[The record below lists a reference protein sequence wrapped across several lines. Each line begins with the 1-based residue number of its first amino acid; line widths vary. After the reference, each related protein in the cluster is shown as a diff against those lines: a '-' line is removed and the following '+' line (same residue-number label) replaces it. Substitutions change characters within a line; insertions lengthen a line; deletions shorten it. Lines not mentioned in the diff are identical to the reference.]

1 MTDTSRD
8 AAATDQIVAG
18 FLHSAIQNAQRR
30 TDAYIYRGL
39 DTKTVAYMRAMVDK
53 NPNLRQVLSRAADL
67 RESDRRA
74 PRRKIPQF
82 VYFIQNATTGAI
94 KIGTAADPI
103 GRLSTLQTLSRAAG
117 SDAELLLIGIT
128 TGGMETERALHQRF
142 AATRI
147 RGEWFAPSLELLS
160 VIEEASA

>member
-103 GRLSTLQTLSRAAG
+103 GRLSTLQTG